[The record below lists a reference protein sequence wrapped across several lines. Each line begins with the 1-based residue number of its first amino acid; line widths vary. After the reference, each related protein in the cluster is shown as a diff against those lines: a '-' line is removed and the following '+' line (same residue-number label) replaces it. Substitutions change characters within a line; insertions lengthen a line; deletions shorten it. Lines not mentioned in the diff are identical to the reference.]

1 MGKKEVFLFCL
12 ENYKWLQYTK
22 LLHGAFCLPCAM
34 FGDHTGVS
42 SSKVDKP
49 LVCPL
54 IDWSYAVSRF
64 KMYIKSSNH
73 QTTL

>member
-1 MGKKEVFLFCL
+1 MGKRGVFLFWL
-12 ENYKWLQYTK
+12 EDYKWLQYSK

-34 FGDHTGVS
+34 FGHQTGVS

-49 LVCPL
+49 IVCPF

-64 KMYIKSSNH
+64 KMCTKSSNH
-73 QTTL
+73 QTIL